1 MTAVNDELADLLSEL
16 AALLRVSK
24 ADRFR
29 IRAYERAAAVVR
41 ASPIPIRSMDEAEI
55 LQLEGI
61 GAAMARL
68 IAEYSQTGQMRMLDE
83 LRTKESAGFGALLRL
98 PLIGIRD
105 ARALS
110 GTHGFTDIASL
121 QAAAADPDGLRNL
134 DERLAGRV
142 RESLRRLATTVD
154 ERLPLPL
161 ARRDAAALAEALAG
175 LAGVERVEVAGAVR
189 RCVDTVGSFAFVVV
203 GDPEPVADV
212 VPSSGAVVR
221 VVERTDGVVTVLTPT
236 GRRAELWL
244 TPTDCAGAALLL
256 ATGSAGHV
264 EELSRRARAKNMVLD
279 AGGLTDATGAV
290 IGDEA
295 SIYAALDLPFIP
307 PELRESAED
316 IDSAPPVL
324 LTVED
329 MRGDLHVHSDWSG
342 DGKESIEAM
351 VTAAAARGYAYV
363 ALTDHAENL
372 TINGMSR
379 DTVRERRREIA
390 RVQQEHPE
398 IRILD
403 SAELNIGLDGSIDYD
418 LEFLLEFDIG
428 VASIHSH
435 MDRLSPVQTERILT
449 AIAHPAVN
457 VIGHPTGRIIGHRPA
472 YGIEI
477 EAIAQAA
484 AETGTALEVNGS
496 PRRLD
501 LCGEMV
507 HAALQA
513 GATIAVSSDAHNTSE
528 LGYMNNGVPTA
539 RRGWAAAA
547 DVLNAQSLDEVLA
560 FVAAKRNGAG

>member
-16 AALLRVSK
+16 AALLRVSR

-41 ASPIPIRSMDEAEI
+41 ASPVPIASMEESEI
-55 LQLEGI
+55 LRLAGI
-61 GAAMARL
+61 GSAMARL

-105 ARALS
+105 ARTLS

-121 QAAAADPDGLRNL
+121 QAAAADPEGLRDL
-134 DERLAGRV
+134 DERLASRV

-161 ARRDAAALAEALAG
+161 ARRDAATIAQALEVLD
-175 LAGVERVEVAGAVR
+175 GVERVVVAGPVR
-189 RCVDTVGSFAFVVV
+189 RCVDTVGSFGFVLV
-203 GDPEPVADV
+203 GEPQRIADGLS
-212 VPSSGAVVR
+212 SSGAVVR
-221 VVERTDGVVTVLTPT
+221 VVERADDVVTVLTPT

-244 TPTDCAGAALLL
+244 TEPASAGAALVL
-256 ATGSAGHV
+256 ATGSAEHV
-264 EELSRRARAKNMVLD
+264 DELSRRAAWKGMALSA
-279 AGGLTDATGAV
+279 AGLSGGGAV
-290 IGDEA
+290 IGSDEA
-295 SIYAALDLPFIP
+295 AIYAALELPCVP
-307 PELRESAED
+307 AELREAVAEFD
-316 IDSAPPVL
+316 RPPPAL
-324 LTVED
+324 LEVAD
-329 MRGDLHVHSDWSG
+329 LRGDLHVHSDWSG

-351 VTAAAARGYAYV
+351 VTAAAALGYEYV

-372 TINGMSR
+372 TINGMSPE
-379 DTVRERRREIA
+379 TVRERRREIA
-390 RVQQEHPE
+390 RVQQAHPE

-403 SAELNIGLDGSIDYD
+403 SAELNIGLDGTIDYD
-418 LEFLLEFDIG
+418 LEFLLEFDVG

-435 MDRLSPVQTERILT
+435 MDRLSPVQTDRIL
-449 AIAHPAVN
+449 AAVAHPAVH

-507 HAALQA
+507 YAALTA

-528 LGYMNNGVPTA
+528 LRYMSNAVPTA
-539 RRGWAAAA
+539 RRGWATAA
-547 DVLNAQSLDEVLA
+547 DVLNCRALDELLA
-560 FVAAKRNGAG
+560 FVAAKKNRSA